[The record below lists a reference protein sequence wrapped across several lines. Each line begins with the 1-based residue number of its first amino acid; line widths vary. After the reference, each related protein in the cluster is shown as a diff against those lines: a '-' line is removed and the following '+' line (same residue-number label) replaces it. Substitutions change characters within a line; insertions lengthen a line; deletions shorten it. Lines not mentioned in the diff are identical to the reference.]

1 MARHQLLRYVTP
13 DIKVL
18 MAGAIATGTELLH
31 GLDAA
36 LIEPYLPVSL

>member
-1 MARHQLLRYVTP
+1 
-13 DIKVL
+13 

-36 LIEPYLPVSL
+36 LIEPYFAGLAVMMGVGGAKALAARY